1 MQVLIVNHRLV
12 LKRIWFW
19 RAFALCQLPS
29 ANYPLPIALCQM
41 PSANC
46 PLPFCPLPIALCHLP
61 SANCPLPFSLCQ
73 LPSVKYPLP
82 FALCRLPSVKCPL
95 PITPFSGGHLEEGKW
110 QRANG
115 RGQMAEGIWHR
126 GHLEEGFWKRVF
138 GWGQFL
144 GRAVRFGGHLE
155 KSFWKRA
162 FGRGQISGGQ
172 LACTRILY
180 ISKASKIQI
189 PSKNV
194 KPFLTIENRRPSGQ
208 HMVEINMYS
217 VLSWLV
223 ATFST
228 AN

>member
-1 MQVLIVNHRLV
+1 
-12 LKRIWFW
+12 
-19 RAFALCQLPS
+19 
-29 ANYPLPIALCQM
+29 M

-172 LACTRILY
+172 LACTPEITSLYYSWWFSEVVNDSSLYVHIILVNT
-180 ISKASKIQI
+180 ISWASY
-189 PSKNV
+189 
-194 KPFLTIENRRPSGQ
+194 LTLGDMIYVFVR
-208 HMVEINMYS
+208 
-217 VLSWLV
+217 
-223 ATFST
+223 
-228 AN
+228 

>member
-1 MQVLIVNHRLV
+1 
-12 LKRIWFW
+12 
-19 RAFALCQLPS
+19 
-29 ANYPLPIALCQM
+29 M

-172 LACTRILY
+172 LACTLLKGRKPLNFTYTYCLKLLIE
-180 ISKASKIQI
+180 I
-189 PSKNV
+189 PIYYVYQMIV
-194 KPFLTIENRRPSGQ
+194 KKVGVYKSL
-208 HMVEINMYS
+208 
-217 VLSWLV
+217 
-223 ATFST
+223 
-228 AN
+228 